1 MGILGG
7 LILSKL
13 SLTIITSTVNT
24 FYFGVDAKDIHLS
37 YRLILISLI
46 LGVTG
51 CLLSGIQPVIRLM
64 KLSRPLGF
72 LSHTAPAGGSKGLSY
87 IFILGLILLSML
99 FMALNTISSI
109 PQVLLTILSIILF
122 AFGMF
127 LVIPYLIMKAT
138 SCIIDKNIVS
148 ALKIKTAAS
157 YIARTLARQSLFVL
171 SLGILVGFVISLV
184 IFVSSFRQTIENWIY
199 QVTPADLY
207 IQSEL
212 NSMQKPFPLPQ
223 EFLEGIKN
231 HPLVKKFDTI
241 TRYEYE
247 FENTP
252 IQIRASDF
260 EIIRQKNR
268 LKFKSLAKDLSEI
281 NKDWILISE
290 PFENRFDKGLNDEI
304 TIVGDRDTKIKSYG
318 HFL

>member
-1 MGILGG
+1 
-7 LILSKL
+7 
-13 SLTIITSTVNT
+13 
-24 FYFGVDAKDIHLS
+24 
-37 YRLILISLI
+37 
-46 LGVTG
+46 
-51 CLLSGIQPVIRLM
+51 
-64 KLSRPLGF
+64 
-72 LSHTAPAGGSKGLSY
+72 
-87 IFILGLILLSML
+87 
-99 FMALNTISSI
+99 
-109 PQVLLTILSIILF
+109 
-122 AFGMF
+122 
-127 LVIPYLIMKAT
+127 MKAT

-304 TIVGDRDTKIKSYG
+304 TIVGDRDTRKLKVMGIFYDYVTERGAIYIDKRLGKELYSKSFVNGVSVYDLEPNERLEFEHDIRTSYPSENIQIESQNKIREST
-318 HFL
+318 LSLR